1 MIFFKAVIRSY
12 VHKYVRTNSVGRHP
26 GQMNKGQEHLYMGPV
41 VEAEI
46 RTDMGDIFFSQR
58 KTAIGKICTF

>member
-1 MIFFKAVIRSY
+1 MVFFKAVIRSY
-12 VHKYVRTNSVGRHP
+12 GHKYVRTNSVGKHP
-26 GQMNKGQEHLYMGPV
+26 GQMKKGQEHLYMGPV